1 MFAGRAADRF
11 PGATVLSYLA
21 APGDVRAPLPIC
33 AAVVVSGCARLTF
46 EALPQNP
53 PQKFPVVQYWWKGS
67 RQYFQM
73 KPRTTNRPSASQR
86 SRSKLSAPRTESS
99 LEVNGKTVPV
109 SNLEK
114 IFYPETGFTKGQVID
129 YYIRVSPVLLP
140 HLKDRPL
147 TLKRY
152 PDGVEGVFFYEKRC
166 PSHRPDWIQTA
177 SVWSDHHE
185 EEINYCLAND
195 LPSIVWAANLGD
207 LELHTFLAKQQDV
220 ERPTMVVFDLDP
232 GPPANILQCAQV
244 AQWLKAELDGLKLES
259 FPKTSGS
266 KGLQIYIPLN
276 TPVTYEVTKPFAR
289 EMAERLTRDHP
300 DLVIAKMEKRLRAG
314 KVFVDWSQND
324 SHKTTVC
331 AYSLRAKERPT
342 VSTPVTWEEV
352 TTALKKTDPDRL
364 TFVSDD
370 VLKRVEKVGDLF
382 EPVLKLKQKLP

>member
-1 MFAGRAADRF
+1 
-11 PGATVLSYLA
+11 
-21 APGDVRAPLPIC
+21 
-33 AAVVVSGCARLTF
+33 
-46 EALPQNP
+46 
-53 PQKFPVVQYWWKGS
+53 
-67 RQYFQM
+67 M
-73 KPRTTNRPSASQR
+73 KPRTTNRPSVHRR
-86 SRSKLSAPRTESS
+86 SRSKVSASKSESS
-99 LEVNGKTVPV
+99 LKINDKTVPV
-109 SNLEK
+109 SNLDK

-152 PDGVEGVFFYEKRC
+152 PDGVQGGFFYEKRC
-166 PSHRPDWIQTA
+166 PSYRPEWIQTA
-177 SVWSDHHE
+177 TVWSDRHDS
-185 EEINYCLAND
+185 EINYCLAND

-232 GPPANILQCAQV
+232 GAPANILQCAQV
-244 AQWLKAELDGLKLES
+244 AQWLKEELDALDLQC

-289 EMAERLTRDHP
+289 TIAERLTRDHP
-300 DLVIAKMEKRLRAG
+300 DLVLAKMEKRLRTG

-342 VSTPVTWEEV
+342 VSTPVTWDEV
-352 TTALKKTDPDRL
+352 TNALKKRDADGL
-364 TFVSDD
+364 TFVSDE
-370 VLKRVEKVGDLF
+370 VLKRVEENGDCF
-382 EPVLKLKQKLP
+382 EPVPKLRQKLPSAA